1 MDSLQPMNLMIALV
15 AGAGLIAL
23 VAGLRRR
30 SVQAALARL
39 QLTLA
44 SMTARL
50 SERDQQLEQARL
62 ELARRDEM
70 LAARGRE
77 LTAEAARR
85 AAAEASFE
93 QERRASAEKVALFE
107 EDRRKLTDVFKALSA
122 DALAQSS
129 RSFLDLA
136 RTALE
141 KYQESA
147 KADLD
152 KRGTAITEMLAP
164 VRESLTKVDVRI
176 GEIERS
182 REHAYGALLEQLRS
196 LAETQQLLR
205 GEAGNLVKALRAPQV
220 RGRWGE
226 IQLRRVVEI
235 AGMVNYCD
243 FSEQESVNTD
253 GGRQRPDLIVRLP
266 GGKCVVVDAKA
277 PLAAYLEAVEAQ
289 DEGQRLAKLVEHA
302 RQVRDHVLAL
312 ARKSYWE
319 QFQPTPEFVVLFLPG
334 ETFFSAA
341 LEQDPGLLEAGAAK
355 NVVLATPTTLI
366 ALLKAIAYGWRQEAI
381 ADNARAISQL
391 GRELYKRLSDMGG
404 HIARLGK
411 ELTSAVD
418 AYNNTVGSLETR
430 VLVSARRFKELE
442 AAGPSDVLESLV
454 PIEQSSRHLN
464 APELVETMPAALVE
478 NPHD

>member
-1 MDSLQPMNLMIALV
+1 MDSLQPMNLLIALV